1 MSLQKR
7 LAARILKVGESKVW
21 LDPAK
26 VKDIEAAIT
35 KRDIRKLISQS
46 VIKAKKEKPSMPQ
59 KKGRR
64 KRGRGSK
71 KGSMFAKY
79 TQKKRWI
86 ATVRPLRTMLKELR
100 AAKHIDSPTYRKL
113 YLQVKGGMFRSRSH
127 LRIYLEQHGIIKK
140 K

>member
-7 LAARILKVGESKVW
+7 LAARVLKVGQSKVW

-26 VKDIEAAIT
+26 IKDMEAAIT
-35 KRDIRKLISQS
+35 KRDIRKLIGQGA
-46 VIKAKKEKPSMPQ
+46 IKAKKEKPAMPR
-59 KKGRR
+59 KKGRE

-71 KGSMFAKY
+71 KGSAFARF
-79 TQKKRWI
+79 TAKKRWI

-100 AAKHIDSPTYRKL
+100 ATKQVDSKTYRKL
-113 YLQVKGGMFRSRSH
+113 YLQVKGGMFRSRAH